1 MSKIIT
7 IVAPM
12 KNNSATY
19 TKKPRYPEKKSFESV
34 LQEALIKK
42 GVKVC
47 DIKDKEYPTL
57 PL

>member
-1 MSKIIT
+1 
-7 IVAPM
+7 M
-12 KNNSATY
+12 KNNSTTY